1 LSGSNFEIQQVF
13 KSEDNKFLRERERE
27 DEEDKVDKIARF
39 GVSRP

>member
-13 KSEDNKFLRERERE
+13 KSEDNKFLRERE

>member
-1 LSGSNFEIQQVF
+1 LSGSKFEIQQVF
-13 KSEDNKFLRERERE
+13 KSEDNKFLRERE